1 MSVFD
6 KRNKVMN
13 LFKNP
18 SDQEHF
24 QDAMCYMFYVQSVRV
39 RLKGN
44 DSVPVL

>member
-13 LFKNP
+13 LLKNP
-18 SDQEHF
+18 SNQEHF
-24 QDAMCYMFYVQSVRV
+24 QDAMCYMFHVQSVRV